1 MMIITKTFS
10 GNYNLRAK
18 NVPAEELLSEL
29 VRALDMV
36 CKDKARTQGQRDEIF
51 VHVIKLLQLASRD
64 ASLLPDTK

>member
-1 MMIITKTFS
+1 MIITKTIS

-18 NVPAEELLSEL
+18 NVPTEELLPEL

-36 CKDKARTQGQRDEIF
+36 CKDKSRTQGQRDEIF
-51 VHVIKLLQLASRD
+51 GRVIRLLQLASQD